1 MKWVGTLARLGQK
14 KRNGVADCG
23 LDLFGL
29 KQRFLAGT
37 CEHDNDL

>member
-1 MKWVGTLARLGQK
+1 MGTLTRLGQK
-14 KRNGVADCG
+14 KRNGVGYCG

-29 KQRFLAGT
+29 KQRSLAGT